1 MTAAL
6 ALEADD
12 PRDWWPADQGAPPL
26 FATRRNPRLVSAG
39 AEIALVSSSLGA
51 PFLPWQRYTA
61 DVASERRPDG
71 SLEYQVVLVSVPRQ
85 TGKTTL
91 IRAVGTHRCL
101 VCGRDVFYTAQTGK
115 DARARWT
122 DLVKALRASPAYAP
136 RVQVALRAGAEN
148 VTFPNGAAFH
158 AFAPTPESL
167 HGYTPNTVVLDEA
180 FKHSAATGE
189 LLMGAITPA
198 QFTIPDRQLWIV
210 STAGTAESTFLHDWL
225 DLGMTSPPRVATF
238 LWGAREDQDPWS
250 LEDIAAFHPG
260 VGFQLGGKT
269 ITAHDVLDAA
279 EHNTRAEYQRAY
291 ANRRTR
297 TTADL
302 IPADLWADLSWVSLG
317 LVDELAPTPP
327 ATGLHLVYDV
337 AQDRQSAGVVAA
349 WRTTTGVRIKTVK
362 HAPGTAWLAQAV
374 EDLWRTLSPV
384 KVRATGSGPVRAV
397 TEQLAGVVPVDV
409 LTETDWATASTRF
422 LSMTED
428 RHLDHDGER
437 ALADSISGLVT
448 RPDGIIHRRACL
460 GDSSLGIAAAVAT
473 WSAAT
478 TTPDAG
484 PLFQFGEDPQ

>member
-1 MTAAL
+1 MAD
-6 ALEADD
+6 ALEDLED
-12 PRDWWPADQGAPPL
+12 PRAWWPKDQGAPPL
-26 FATRRNPRLVSAG
+26 FATRRNPLLVSAG
-39 AEIALVSSSLGA
+39 AEIALVSNSLGA
-51 PFLPWQRYTA
+51 PLLPWQRYTA

-91 IRAVGTHRCL
+91 IRAVGVHRCL

-198 QFTIPDRQLWIV
+198 QFTIQDRQLWIV
-210 STAGTAESTFLHDWL
+210 STAGTAESTFFHDWL
-225 DLGMTSPPRVATF
+225 ALGMSSPPRVATF
-238 LWGAREDQDPWS
+238 LWGARDDQDPWN
-250 LEDIAAFHPG
+250 LDDIAAFHPG
-260 VGFQLGGKT
+260 VGYVLNGKLVT
-269 ITAHDVLDAA
+269 PSDVLEAA

-297 TTADL
+297 TSADL
-302 IPADLWADLSWVSLG
+302 IPADLWADLSWASLG
-317 LVDELAPTPP
+317 VDPSPP
-327 ATGLHLVYDV
+327 VEAGRLHLVYDV
-337 AQDRQSAGVVAA
+337 AQDRQSAGIMVA
-349 WRTTTGVRIKTVK
+349 WRTSGTHVRLKTVK

-374 EDLWRTLSPV
+374 EELWRTLAPG
-384 KVRATGSGPVRAV
+384 KVRAAGNGPVRAV

-409 LTETDWATASTRF
+409 LTETEFGTASTRF
-422 LSMTED
+422 LSLVDD

-448 RPDGIIHRRACL
+448 RPDGTIHRRACL
-460 GDSSLGIAAAVAT
+460 GDASLGISTAIAA

-478 TTPDAG
+478 TTVDAG
-484 PLFQFGEDPQ
+484 PLFQFGKDPE